1 METSTLTDLLLNS
14 TDLNRILCSFGI
26 RNQSECEDLDAP
38 PEPKG
43 MRLEGPQ
50 YRLEGP
56 QYRLEGPQYRVAP
69 STDWR
74 APSTEWLPVQTGGP
88 PVH

>member
-26 RNQSECEDLDAP
+26 RNQSECEDLDSP

-43 MRLEGPQ
+43 
-50 YRLEGP
+50 
-56 QYRLEGPQYRVAP
+56 V
-69 STDWR
+69 
-74 APSTEWLPVQTGGP
+74 
-88 PVH
+88 